1 MKALLMLVI
10 LSALHLTS
18 AFAESKSPNG
28 HFRPLSKKHVEM
40 AMELGY
46 EKIGKLKLNK
56 LLGELETVEW
66 RTFDLGF
73 LSGSGG
79 KRTTSIY
86 MVKDTMVVINLHAL
100 QNLVGQPVPL
110 YSWALHEALG
120 ALGYDD
126 ENYELSSSISF
137 LANNKNEGF
146 ENLTSI
152 DFIKHNFS
160 SVKRSKYEKTYLMA
174 GGSTVVGGGG
184 DAVLI
189 QLKQLLLQRY
199 LAWIKEVRPEAT
211 SREVKNGFA
220 KITKMK
226 IEFNIENN
234 ELNKTDFTLKDN
246 ELLIEVGAQ
255 FRLNVIYSDKY
266 LDNILSRM

>member
-1 MKALLMLVI
+1 MKAFFMLLIFTLQ
-10 LSALHLTS
+10 LTS
-18 AFAESKSPNG
+18 AFAESNTPNG

-66 RTFDLGF
+66 RTFELGF

-86 MVKDTMVVINLHAL
+86 IVKDTMVVINMYAL
-100 QNLVGQPVPL
+100 QNLVGKPVPL

-152 DFIKHNFS
+152 DFIKHNFN
-160 SVKRSKYEKTYLMA
+160 SVKKSKHEKTYLMA

-199 LAWIKEVRPEAT
+199 LVWIKEVKPEA
-211 SREVKNGFA
+211 SSKEVKDGFA

-226 IEFNIENN
+226 VEFNIENN
-234 ELNKTDFTLKDN
+234 EINSTDFTLN
-246 ELLIEVGAQ
+246 NNQLLLEVGAQ
-255 FRLNVIYSDKY
+255 FRLELIYGNEY